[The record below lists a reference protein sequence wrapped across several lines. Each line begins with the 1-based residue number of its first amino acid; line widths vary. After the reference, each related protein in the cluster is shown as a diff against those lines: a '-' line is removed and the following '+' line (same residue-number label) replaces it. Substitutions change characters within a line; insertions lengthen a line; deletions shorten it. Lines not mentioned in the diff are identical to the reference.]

1 MEIELPRNTGTDG
14 DGIVRDLREDS
25 DIRDARYGA
34 GPHKFFEM
42 KLIQVA
48 GCSGATSRG
57 ASRHMRRR
65 IAVSLKSLGLLRH
78 RAR

>member
-34 GPHKFFEM
+34 GPHRFFEM
-42 KLIQVA
+42 KLIQV
-48 GCSGATSRG
+48 GAAKALFGWPLFATWNAWIY
-57 ASRHMRRR
+57 ASAHHGGPQR
-65 IAVSLKSLGLLRH
+65 S
-78 RAR
+78 ARF